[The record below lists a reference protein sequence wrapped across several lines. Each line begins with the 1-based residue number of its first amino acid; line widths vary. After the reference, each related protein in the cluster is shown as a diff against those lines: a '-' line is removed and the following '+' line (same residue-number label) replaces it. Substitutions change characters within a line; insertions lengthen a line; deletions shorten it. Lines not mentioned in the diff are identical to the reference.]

1 MVVHTYNP
9 SSLRPAWATE
19 KDLVSKKTKTQT
31 KTQNETTNTYIHMY
45 VCVYGV
51 CVCVCV
57 CVCTCICIWRLSF
70 LPNYFRNVMQSQS
83 IFLQGMCKHF
93 LDYYTI

>member
-1 MVVHTYNP
+1 MSASMVVHTYNP

-19 KDLVSKKTKTQT
+19 KDLVLKKTKTQT

-45 VCVYGV
+45 VCV

-57 CVCTCICIWRLSF
+57 HVFVYEDCHF
-70 LPNYFRNVMQSQS
+70 SQ
-83 IFLQGMCKHF
+83 IILEM
-93 LDYYTI
+93 